1 MEPVT
6 RKNLN
11 RGYMQLVVWQDAKDY
26 YVLTST
32 IFRKFP
38 YELKRVASQ
47 QIASVDSIHRIQSLQ
62 NKRESGDWNDSF
74 VVRESNEAYQA
85 ANPAGHEV

>member
-6 RKNLN
+6 RQNQN

-26 YVLTST
+26 YVLTAT
-32 IFRKFP
+32 IFRKLS

-47 QIASVDSIHRIQSLQ
+47 QIASVDSIHRNIAEGYGRRSL
-62 NKRESGDWNDSF
+62 
-74 VVRESNEAYQA
+74 NEYL
-85 ANPAGHEV
+85 